1 MPQGIRVK
9 KRPCRICRK
18 WFKPNPRV
26 GERQKTCGDQLCQQK
41 WHTKQC
47 SNWNRNNSAY
57 FREIY
62 LSKKLGAATT
72 SDEVNQAVT
81 DIDSSDISR
90 AHSAKSSK
98 LPINLIQEVI
108 GAQHLVIIQ
117 YLTRLLF
124 KRFQEEM
131 QAQLLEITAEARRL
145 PLEDI
150 SRGDSS
156 NRSP

>member
-1 MPQGIRVK
+1 MPQCRRVR

-18 WFKPNPRV
+18 WFRPNPRV
-26 GERQKTCGDQLCQQK
+26 GDRQKTCGDKVCQQK

-47 SNWNRNNSAY
+47 SHWNRNNSAY

-62 LSKKLGAATT
+62 LSKKLAAATT
-72 SDEVNQAVT
+72 NTSTNQTVNVIPSDVH
-81 DIDSSDISR
+81 I

-108 GAQHLVIIQ
+108 GAQHLVIIE
-117 YLTRLLF
+117 YLIRLLLNP
-124 KRFQEEM
+124 FQEGM
-131 QAQLLEITAEARRL
+131 QSQLLEITAEARRL
-145 PLEDI
+145 PPGDI
-150 SRGDSS
+150 SRGDSP